1 MRSRR
6 LGALLLV
13 AAMVLSVA
21 GPSQA
26 GIGARRWSPLGLS
39 RMGHHWSTDLHRPLF
54 GRHLDL
60 VPGQTEKRTFYVR
73 NQSGEQARLRVSLNI
88 TNAHGSLQ
96 RDAFR
101 VAARTRAG
109 WWQHVRHTGSHAVL
123 WRTLGKGAVIPVT
136 VRVRIRAR
144 ADNSSMD
151 RGLRLQV
158 KVRLSQ
164 RIR

>member
-1 MRSRR
+1 MKGRR
-6 LGALLLV
+6 LGAFLLV
-13 AAMVLSVA
+13 AFLVLSVA

-26 GIGARRWSPLGLS
+26 AISARHWSRLGLS
-39 RMGHHWSTDLHRPLF
+39 RMGNHWTPNLDKPLF

-73 NQSGEQARLRVSLNI
+73 NQSGEQARLRVSVNI
-88 TNAHGSLQ
+88 TKAHRSLQ

-123 WRTLGKGAVIPVT
+123 WRTMARGAVIPVT
-136 VRVRIRAR
+136 LRVRIRPR

>member
-1 MRSRR
+1 VKGRR
-6 LGALLLV
+6 LGAFLLV
-13 AAMVLSVA
+13 AFLVLSVA

-26 GIGARRWSPLGLS
+26 AISARHWSRLGLS
-39 RMGHHWSTDLHRPLF
+39 RMGNHWTPNLDKPLF
-54 GRHLDL
+54 GRNLDL

-73 NQSGEQARLRVSLNI
+73 NQSGEQARLRVSVNI
-88 TNAHGSLQ
+88 TKAHRSLQ

-123 WRTLGKGAVIPVT
+123 WRTMARGAVIPVT
-136 VRVRIRAR
+136 LRVRIRPR

>member
-1 MRSRR
+1 VKRR
-6 LGALLLV
+6 RVGTLLLV
-13 AAMVLSVA
+13 TLMVLSVA

-26 GIGARRWSPLGLS
+26 SIPARRWSPLGLS
-39 RMGHHWSTDLHRPLF
+39 RMGHHWSSNLHKPLF

-73 NQSGEQARLRVSLNI
+73 NQSGEQARLRVSVNI
-88 TNAHGSLQ
+88 TDAHGSLQ

-123 WRTLGKGAVIPVT
+123 WRTMAKGAVIPVT
-136 VRVRIRAR
+136 LRVRIRPR
-144 ADNSSMD
+144 ADNTSMD

-158 KVRLSQ
+158 KVRLSK